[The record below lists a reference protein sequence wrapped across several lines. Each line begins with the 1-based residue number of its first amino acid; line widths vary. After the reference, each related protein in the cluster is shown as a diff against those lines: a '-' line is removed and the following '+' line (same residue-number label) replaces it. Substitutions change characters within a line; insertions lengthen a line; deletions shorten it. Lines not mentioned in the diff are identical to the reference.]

1 MIVRPFYP
9 MASRLAPY
17 EGDRSMKMATETS
30 SGKEGPKTVGT
41 VDTEAWDHI
50 RALQRPGQPDLL
62 GKVLGLFVQN
72 SRELVDTLRHA
83 VEQQDAQTVFRTA
96 HTLKSSC
103 ANVGAAGLAEQ
114 CKTLEA
120 LGRQNQL
127 ARASD
132 VFEQIEAEYAAVLA
146 IVNDELK
153 KRTGA

>member
-1 MIVRPFYP
+1 MN
-9 MASRLAPY
+9 
-17 EGDRSMKMATETS
+17 MATETS
-30 SGKEGPKTVGT
+30 SGKEGPHTVGT
-41 VDTEAWDHI
+41 IDTEAWDHI

-62 GKVLGLFVQN
+62 GKVLGLFVQT
-72 SRELVDTLRHA
+72 SRELVDRLRHA
-83 VEQQDAQTVFRTA
+83 VEQQDAQTVFHTA

-103 ANVGAAGLAEQ
+103 ANVGAVGLAEQ

-132 VFEQIEAEYAAVLA
+132 VFGQIEAEHVAVLA
-146 IVNDELK
+146 IMNAELQ